1 MTDNMQEIE
10 KRLASLRKKKL
21 FLDHKDFF
29 NKEDRLYR
37 DSLHSAIIELSKQ
50 IQGVQNDKK

>member
-1 MTDNMQEIE
+1 MTDNMKEIE
-10 KRLASLRKKKL
+10 ERLASLRKKKL
-21 FLDHKDFF
+21 FLEHKDFF

-50 IQGVQNDKK
+50 IQGVQK

>member
-1 MTDNMQEIE
+1 MQEIG
-10 KRLASLRKKKL
+10 KHLASLRKKKL
-21 FLDHKDFF
+21 YLDHKDFF

-50 IQGVQNDKK
+50 IIGVQNDKK